1 MVLGGLVSEPEATSF
16 GRRWNGV
23 GGRREG
29 ITWCGKLESLVKWR
43 MFGKRVG
50 VWPRLSKQA
59 VKVVLE
65 IRLFLLL
72 MEGNWSCSWSRW
84 SRNAL
89 HDKIGFVSVLQWQV
103 LVWDGGWRGRT
114 GKIGFRYQQVIVK
127 MNKEQAWPD
136 CSKGYEIQ
144 PRATATLGLRIRKS
158 SWLPMGLNE
167 DHKDQSNWTVT
178 LCSIGA

>member
-1 MVLGGLVSEPEATSF
+1 VWHLVVECCHADLPKGSWPSVAGQWMIARALDERAQARSMVLGGLVSEPEATSF

-43 MFGKRVG
+43 MFGNRVG

-89 HDKIGFVSVLQWQV
+89 HDKIGFVSVLQWQFWFGTV
-103 LVWDGGWRGRT
+103 VGEGGLERSASGTNR
-114 GKIGFRYQQVIVK
+114 
-127 MNKEQAWPD
+127 
-136 CSKGYEIQ
+136 
-144 PRATATLGLRIRKS
+144 
-158 SWLPMGLNE
+158 
-167 DHKDQSNWTVT
+167 
-178 LCSIGA
+178 